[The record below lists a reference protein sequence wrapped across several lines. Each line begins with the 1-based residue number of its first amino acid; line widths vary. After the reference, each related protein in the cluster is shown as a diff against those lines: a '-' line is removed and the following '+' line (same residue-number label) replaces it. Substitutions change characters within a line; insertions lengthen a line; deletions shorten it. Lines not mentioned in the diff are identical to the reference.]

1 MRNNRKGALP
11 DNRQGSPVLSARQ
24 HAAAAQPRP
33 PRTVTYPS
41 AEQAQPP
48 QHLGIHIPHR
58 PDASDHPTDA
68 GHCLTSPPGPYAPTP
83 RRNSPAPF
91 KTLPCRRTTV
101 PPFRR
106 LGTPRRHRATPRRR
120 APTLQLPDATL
131 PPHSRHT
138 PAAAHRLHT
147 VPTPRTTPLTQEH
160 APRRALPRLTAGPQ
174 CSNSP
179 SQLARLIQGTP
190 RPPHNG
196 STVPTPRTI
205 PPTPEPA
212 TRRALPRLSAGPQHS
227 NSPSQRSRAIQDTP
241 LPPNTDPTSS
251 RHLGPPPTPGHAS
264 PPGTAPPLRRA
275 APTPRRNA
283 PAHSRH
289 TPAAARRSPPPRRLG
304 PPRRHQAT
312 PRRRDPTLQLPVAT
326 LPPHS
331 RHTPAAAQR
340 FHRSD
345 ASEHPAGAGFNR
357 TAGHKKIRL
366 CEPDLFICQ

>member
-58 PDASDHPTDA
+58 LDASDNPTSA
-68 GHCLTSPPGPYAPTP
+68 GPQRSNAIRQRHSRHFPAAARSPTP
-83 RRNSPAPF
+83 S
-91 KTLPCRRTTV
+91 
-101 PPFRR
+101 RR
-106 LGTPRRHRATPRRR
+106 LGPPYQRRSPMLHLSAATHPR
-120 APTLQLPDATL
+120 
-131 PPHSRHT
+131 HSRHS

-190 RPPHNG
+190 LPPHNG

-212 TRRALPRLSAGPQHS
+212 TRRALPHLTAGT
-227 NSPSQRSRAIQDTP
+227 QRSNIPPQLASAIQDTS
-241 LPPNTDPTSS
+241 PPPHNGPHTIPTP
-251 RHLGPPPTPGHAS
+251 RTTPPTPG
-264 PPGTAPPLRRA
+264 PAPRRA
-275 APTPRRNA
+275 QKN
-283 PAHSRH
+283 PALR
-289 TPAAARRSPPPRRLG
+289 AG
-304 PPRRHQAT
+304 PIHLSVIFQ
-312 PRRRDPTLQLPVAT
+312 
-326 LPPHS
+326 
-331 RHTPAAAQR
+331 
-340 FHRSD
+340 
-345 ASEHPAGAGFNR
+345 
-357 TAGHKKIRL
+357 
-366 CEPDLFICQ
+366 

>member
-190 RPPHNG
+190 
-196 STVPTPRTI
+196 
-205 PPTPEPA
+205 
-212 TRRALPRLSAGPQHS
+212 
-227 NSPSQRSRAIQDTP
+227 

-275 APTPRRNA
+275 PTLQLPVA
-283 PAHSRH
+283 TLPPHSRH
-289 TPAAARRSPPPRRLG
+289 TPAAARRSPPPQRLG

-326 LPPHS
+326 LPLHS

-340 FHRSD
+340 PHTVPTLGPPRRRRIQPHRR
-345 ASEHPAGAGFNR
+345 AQKNPALRAGPIHLSVIF
-357 TAGHKKIRL
+357 
-366 CEPDLFICQ
+366 Q